1 MAVLR
6 PLLVIFWYT
15 ALISFTKLWI
25 KSYDKKNAKTQKK
38 QKNALTAKNITQ
50 IRSFLQNRKKN
61 EMEIFA
67 FCVITFEPIKI

>member
-25 KSYDKKNAKTQKK
+25 KSYDKKNAKTQK
-38 QKNALTAKNITQ
+38 NALTAKNITQ

-61 EMEIFA
+61 EMEIF
-67 FCVITFEPIKI
+67 TF